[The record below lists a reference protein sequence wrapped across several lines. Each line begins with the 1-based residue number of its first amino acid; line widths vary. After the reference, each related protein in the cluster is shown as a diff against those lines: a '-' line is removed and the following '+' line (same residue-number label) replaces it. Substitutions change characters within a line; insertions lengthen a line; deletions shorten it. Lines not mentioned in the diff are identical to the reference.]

1 LKCGADNFISK
12 PFDEVRLV
20 SQINH
25 IFDNLKLIG
34 QDRSDSWIQV
44 TISGETNLIEL
55 NPVRMIS
62 FLIYSYETA
71 IEQNTELRKISNELR
86 YLSTHD
92 FVTGLYNRTY
102 FEEELKRLSLGREY
116 PVSII
121 VADVDG
127 LKTVNDSLGHAAGD
141 SLLRLVSD
149 ILSES
154 FRIGDVV
161 ARIGGDEFGVLL
173 HNAGS
178 EVVVDS
184 IKRVR
189 AKLKAIKVEDVGF
202 CVSVSIGSTTAYTSD
217 QMASALKLSDERM
230 YIEKMIHKKNGYDV
244 FVLV

>member
-1 LKCGADNFISK
+1 
-12 PFDEVRLV
+12 
-20 SQINH
+20 
-25 IFDNLKLIG
+25 
-34 QDRSDSWIQV
+34 
-44 TISGETNLIEL
+44 
-55 NPVRMIS
+55 MIS